1 MTELYEI
8 VQYSPNILSR
18 LYLMTAAG
26 AAVVKA
32 KEVNARPIMNDVIEM
47 AKAIQ
52 HPVRG
57 ILLRYYMMK
66 KLKEIMSDKVCKY
79 GG

>member
-1 MTELYEI
+1 MI
-8 VQYSPNILSR
+8 
-18 LYLMTAAG
+18 AAG
-26 AAVVKA
+26 AAVVKT
-32 KEVNARPIMNDVIEM
+32 KEAPARPIMNDVIEI
-47 AKAIQ
+47 AKTIQ

-66 KLKEIMSDKVCKY
+66 KLEEIMPDRVCKY